1 MSNLSSREIE
11 LIVLLAINFSLLL
24 IYAALYKAWTRKL
37 KKDFPKIWIHL
48 GSPELY
54 TQPRISTARERMQR
68 NPLYLKTCDAKTIRL
83 GKLLFFSKIV
93 FFSVFI
99 YTVVFEFL
107 IKIFN

>member
-1 MSNLSSREIE
+1 
-11 LIVLLAINFSLLL
+11 
-24 IYAALYKAWTRKL
+24 
-37 KKDFPKIWIHL
+37 
-48 GSPELY
+48 
-54 TQPRISTARERMQR
+54 MQR